1 MPYYDLQGGGAPVNN
16 SSSIVITKDNNPL
29 TMPAGFYSD
38 FEITANVSDIKAKR
52 IIYTHHQCSTSKTN
66 QTYTDDTFE
75 TKGATSVSNLKTVN
89 NQTVSTTKGGC
100 YTTPY
105 YYYSVHHAGARC
117 TARCHAI
124 EEGHESGRTYSDGRP
139 IWAAASVCD
148 AGHHF
153 TDYGE
158 CKQYAGQV
166 FGQCPH
172 RDPDYDT
179 YHYSTTKTGNVRAT
193 YYLKSCGY
201 NNGQP
206 ISAEI
211 TY

>member
-38 FEITANVSDIKAKR
+38 FEITANVSDIKAKK

-105 YYYSVHHAGARC
+105 YYYSVHHSGGTHTMQC
-117 TARCHAI
+117 NGGYHQ
-124 EEGHESGRTYSDGRP
+124 EGYEGKPDGGSYPVYVCNVCGYRQVGGKWLGHTRT
-139 IWAAASVCD
+139 
-148 AGHHF
+148 
-153 TDYGE
+153 T
-158 CKQYAGQV
+158 
-166 FGQCPH
+166 